1 MNTQQLTELTNRINE
16 RLAEFGEGVFS
27 VMPAGVVRLVHGVI
41 EEWWEADEKAW
52 PKIPADD
59 PVLDAYSMGY
69 ERGKEVA
76 KPKPEPKF
84 VTQTPPVA
92 ETVAAVLG
100 PEHTVVTPLKTN
112 GNGHHEAA
120 VSHFGNALPDIYAV
134 IKELKRQS
142 MAGMMPTQAQF
153 DAARPANWATAQAQ
167 CKRFD
172 MTWGQLAEEAGLK
185 MKPNGKA
192 A

>member
-16 RLAEFGEGVFS
+16 RLAKFGEGVFS

-41 EEWWEADEKAW
+41 EEWWEADAFAAEPKQPAELPKPAKPVVDALPAAIFRPEPQPQPVSEKA
-52 PKIPADD
+52 
-59 PVLDAYSMGY
+59 
-69 ERGKEVA
+69 
-76 KPKPEPKF
+76 
-84 VTQTPPVA
+84 
-92 ETVAAVLG
+92 AAVLG
-100 PEHTVVTPLKTN
+100 PEHTIVTPLKN

-134 IKELKRQS
+134 IKELKRIS